1 MSIRGFCPER
11 QRVERV
17 SIGMIAPLRVAAR
30 SKSGTTTK
38 KLGKEKNAIR
48 QDNRVAN
55 GSEGRRIY
63 FISELY
69 RVDCHGPTEWM
80 LCPARTRSFRPHM
93 IPPPHR
99 HHLPRNL
106 SITRD
111 ANLPTLLGYHF
122 YFRGTLRTRSAV
134 TSDPMSEKD

>member
-1 MSIRGFCPER
+1 MSIRGFRRGR

-80 LCPARTRSFRPHM
+80 LCPARTRSFRPHT
-93 IPPPHR
+93 IPPPPSPPPPPPPQSLNHQGCQS
-99 HHLPRNL
+99 PDTPWL
-106 SITRD
+106 S
-111 ANLPTLLGYHF
+111 LLFSGDPSHPI
-122 YFRGTLRTRSAV
+122 RGDVRLDV
-134 TSDPMSEKD
+134 